1 MNEKKFI
8 EVAKAISM
16 FSKDKST
23 KVGAVIIGPSG
34 EIRSTGWNGAP
45 RGCKADEDSRGES
58 RPEKYFWFSHAE
70 MNAITNAARV
80 GTPLEGTTIIVTH
93 APCMDCARAIV
104 QAGIKKV
111 VFPTPT
117 PEFTERWGETFRRA
131 YLLFNECQLDVE
143 CI

>member
-1 MNEKKFI
+1 MKEKKFI

-23 KVGAVIIGPSG
+23 KVGAVIVGPSG

-80 GTPLEGTTIIVTH
+80 GTPLEGTTIVVTH